1 MRNDGV
7 PLKDVAARAGRSYYS
22 IMELCRARGIL
33 KPMSVWKRD
42 PTLESRLIAMRNAG
56 EKQIV
61 IAAELDLTVGQV
73 AGRLARL
80 TKKGKL

>member
-1 MRNDGV
+1 M
-7 PLKDVAARAGRSYYS
+7 
-22 IMELCRARGIL
+22 
-33 KPMSVWKRD
+33 
-42 PTLESRLIAMRNAG
+42 ESRLIAMRNAG